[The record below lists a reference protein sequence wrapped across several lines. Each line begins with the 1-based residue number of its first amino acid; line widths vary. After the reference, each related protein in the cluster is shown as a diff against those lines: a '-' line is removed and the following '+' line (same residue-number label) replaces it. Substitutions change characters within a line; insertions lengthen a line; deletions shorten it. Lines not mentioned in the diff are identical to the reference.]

1 MVANHEAGFAVDHKP
16 EVMLNAGNFN
26 HGFIRVPF
34 VGIQVKQRQEL
45 NSQVVE
51 ERRKPGTPTADC
63 RMGNFDVKGSTQDE
77 ADIAERVFAEIEHAK
92 GSNNEVNR
100 IAHSF
105 EVAFSKQGGHGW
117 G

>member
-1 MVANHEAGFAVDHKP
+1 MGKMVPNDKPCFAVDHKP
-16 EVMLNAGNFN
+16 EIMFYTCDFN
-26 HGFIRVPF
+26 HCFIRMPF
-34 VGIQVKQRQEL
+34 IGIQVKHGQKL

-51 ERRKPGTPTADC
+51 ERRKPGTPTADG
-63 RMGNFDVKGSTQDE
+63 RMGNLDVKGSTQDE

-105 EVAFSKQGGHGW
+105 EVTFPK
-117 G
+117 